1 MKGLLITTGVIVVL
15 GIAFFI
21 WAVGISNTEIRLRNK
36 MSGQQEM
43 CQAYYTKLW
52 EILKTKAGVAEEY
65 AGQFKDIQTAIME
78 GRYSGDKGQ
87 MMLWIQE
94 ANPQFDASL
103 YKDVMNAI
111 EGERNGFFVEQQKL
125 RDMKVQHD
133 NILKVFP
140 SKLVLASRDPIEV
153 VILKN
158 VATQAAYE
166 TGTDQSPELFSK
178 KSK

>member
-1 MKGLLITTGVIVVL
+1 MKGLLITAGVIIVL
-15 GIAFFI
+15 VASTIV
-21 WAVGISNTEIRLRNK
+21 WAIGTSNTEIRLRNR

-65 AGQFKDIQTAIME
+65 ADQFKDIQTAIME
-78 GRYSGDKGQ
+78 GRYSGDKGE

-133 NILKVFP
+133 NMLKIFP
-140 SKLVLASRDPIEV
+140 SKLVLANREPIDV

-158 VATQAAYE
+158 VATQVAYE

-178 KSK
+178 SK